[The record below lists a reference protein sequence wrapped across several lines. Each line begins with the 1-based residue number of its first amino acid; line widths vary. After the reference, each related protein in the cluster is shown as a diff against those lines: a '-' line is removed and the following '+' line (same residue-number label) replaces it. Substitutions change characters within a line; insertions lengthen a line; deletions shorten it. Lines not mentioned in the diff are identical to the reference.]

1 MIAVLRKR
9 PLVQSDKG
17 LALIEGSKGGKIR
30 SGGGTEHKHHG
41 YCF

>member
-1 MIAVLRKR
+1 MVAVPGKG
-9 PLVQSDKG
+9 PLVQTDKS
-17 LALIEGSKGGKIR
+17 LVRIEGSKGGKIR

>member
-1 MIAVLRKR
+1 MIALLRKR

-17 LALIEGSKGGKIR
+17 SAHIEESKGGKIR
-30 SGGGTEHKHHG
+30 SGGGTEHKNHG

>member
-1 MIAVLRKR
+1 MVVVPRKG

-17 LALIEGSKGGKIR
+17 LAHIEGSKGGKIR

>member
-1 MIAVLRKR
+1 MIVVLRKR

-17 LALIEGSKGGKIR
+17 LAHIEGSKGGKIR